1 MAKGWRVARGRHDKG
16 DARRRHEQERMRK
29 KEKERRGQQRKRK
42 RKEKTDQVAVANIL
56 RGLRLARECAY
67 LSEKAGEALRDLI
80 HLLSGKELG
89 HMLIQ
94 LKMSIM
100 GYASTRPRV
109 PSWKTVGWRHR
120 AATEHE
126 WYPPFSSVVMARCVA
141 FETEELK
148 DIYCKIYWGSRGL
161 SRVMIL

>member
-1 MAKGWRVARGRHDKG
+1 
-16 DARRRHEQERMRK
+16 MRK

-56 RGLRLARECAY
+56 RGLRLVRECAY

-80 HLLSGKELG
+80 LLLSGKELG

-100 GYASTRPRV
+100 GYASTWPRV

-126 WYPPFSSVVMARCVA
+126 
-141 FETEELK
+141 
-148 DIYCKIYWGSRGL
+148 
-161 SRVMIL
+161 